1 MILSF
6 DLDDTLIS
14 NKFESEKSNLMHRFL
29 GIKKIRKGT
38 IDLFK
43 ELKKQK
49 HQIYIYTTSYRSK
62 SRIKWMFYF
71 YGISVD
77 FIINQQKHQ
86 KIIPTTKLSCSKFP
100 PMFHID
106 IHVDDSIGVEMEGQK
121 YGFKTIIIS
130 EKDKNWTETVLN
142 KISQI
147 QKVKI

>member
-1 MILSF
+1 MIISF

-14 NKFESEKSNLMHRFL
+14 KNKFQLEKTNFLQRFF
-29 GIKKIRKGT
+29 GIECLRKGT

-49 HQIYIYTTSYRSK
+49 HQIYIYTTSYRSEL
-62 SRIKWMFYF
+62 RIKWTFCS

-77 FIINQQKHQ
+77 YIINQQKHQ
-86 KIIPTTKLSCSKFP
+86 KMISKTNIHSSKFP
-100 PMFHID
+100 SMFHID

-130 EKDKNWTETVLN
+130 ETDEDWTQTILN
-142 KISQI
+142 KI
-147 QKVKI
+147 V

>member
-14 NKFESEKSNLMHRFL
+14 KNKFELEKSNVFQRLL
-29 GIKKIRKGT
+29 GLENLRKGT

-49 HQIYIYTTSYRSK
+49 HQIYIYTTSYRSE
-62 SRIKWMFYF
+62 SRIKWTFYS

-77 FIINQQKHQ
+77 FVINQQKHQ
-86 KIIPTTKLSCSKFP
+86 KTIRKKDIHCSKFP
-100 PMFHID
+100 PVFNID

-130 EKDKNWTETVLN
+130 ETDENWTETILS
-142 KISQI
+142 KINSD
-147 QKVKI
+147 QKL

>member
-14 NKFESEKSNLMHRFL
+14 KSKFRLEKRNLLQRFL
-29 GIKKIRKGT
+29 GVEFLRKGT

-49 HQIYIYTTSYRSK
+49 HQIYIYTTSFRSE
-62 SRIKWMFYF
+62 SRIKWMFYS

-77 FIINQQKHQ
+77 FVINQQKHQ
-86 KIIPTTKLSCSKFP
+86 KRIRKTNFNCSKFP

-106 IHVDDSIGVEMEGQK
+106 IHVDDSIGVEMEGRK

-130 EKDKNWTETVLN
+130 DKDENWTQTVFNTIRLI
-142 KISQI
+142 K
-147 QKVKI
+147 KM

>member
-1 MILSF
+1 MIISF

-14 NKFESEKSNLMHRFL
+14 KNKFQLEKTNFLQRIL
-29 GIKKIRKGT
+29 GIESLRKGT

-49 HQIYIYTTSYRSK
+49 HQIYIYTTSCRSE
-62 SRIKWMFYF
+62 SRIKGTFCS

-77 FIINQQKHQ
+77 YVINQQKHQ
-86 KIIPTTKLSCSKFP
+86 KKSSKTNIRCSKFP

-121 YGFKTIIIS
+121 FGFKTIIIS
-130 EKDKNWTETVLN
+130 EIDENWTQTILS
-142 KISQI
+142 KINLHQEL
-147 QKVKI
+147 